1 MIYKKQF
8 EIGLKDIGKNNE
20 ITNTALLERL
30 ENIAAYHS
38 DSAGYGVSAR
48 QPPSR
53 SFTSP
58 QPME

>member
-30 ENIAAYHS
+30 QHITQIVQA
-38 DSAGYGVSAR
+38 
-48 QPPSR
+48 
-53 SFTSP
+53 
-58 QPME
+58 ME

>member
-30 ENIAAYHS
+30 ENIAA
-38 DSAGYGVSAR
+38 
-48 QPPSR
+48 
-53 SFTSP
+53 
-58 QPME
+58 